1 MTKHIAKELL
11 EKYLQGSCTGEEQ
24 AIVESWH
31 LNNLEKST
39 SEPGKEQ
46 IAEASQTIWNS
57 ITAKVELQKRAN
69 QTKSKIYRYT
79 SAAILF
85 IVLSIGLLFLT
96 KKLTKHP
103 SISDQL
109 AKTGKDFIPGGNKAI
124 LTLADGTKISLTD
137 AINGKISQQAQITIT
152 KTEDGQIIYSVDDH
166 VSANSEAVGKQQ
178 LLNTIAT
185 PRGGK
190 YQIILPDGT
199 TVWLNAQ
206 SSLTYPMTFNDSKRK
221 VELTGEAYFEV
232 TKNHK
237 PFVVVTANQEVEVLG
252 THFNIN
258 SYADERSTKTTL
270 LEGAVKV
277 RQSSTGNFKILKPG
291 EQAQVNATQAAP
303 VVSSVDLESEMAWK
317 NDLFIFKNEK
327 IESIARKLSR
337 WYDVDITFE
346 GNPSNLSLVGVVSRT
361 KNISSV
367 LKLIEETGNVHF
379 KVEGK
384 KIIIVN

>member
-39 SEPGKEQ
+39 SEPGKDQ
-46 IAEASQTIWNS
+46 VAEASQTIWNS

-103 SISDQL
+103 SIADQL
-109 AKTGKDFIPGGNKAI
+109 VKTGKDFIPGGNKAI

-152 KTEDGQIIYSVDDH
+152 KTEDGQIIYSVDDQ
-166 VSANSEAVGKQQ
+166 VSANSEAIGKQQ

-206 SSLTYPMTFNDSKRK
+206 SSLTYPMTFSDSKRK

-258 SYADERSTKTTL
+258 SYADERNTKTTL

-291 EQAQVNATQAAP
+291 EQAQVNANQAAP
-303 VVSSVDLESEMAWK
+303 VVLSVDLESEMAWK

>member
-11 EKYLQGSCTGEEQ
+11 EKYLQGTCTEEEQ

-39 SEPGKEQ
+39 FDPEPDQVAQASE
-46 IAEASQTIWNS
+46 TIWNT
-57 ITAKVELQKRAN
+57 IKVKADLGKRETR
-69 QTKSKIYRYT
+69 TKNKIYRYA
-79 SAAILF
+79 SAAILLLTLSTGLFF
-85 IVLSIGLLFLT
+85 II
-96 KKLTKHP
+96 KKLTQHP
-103 SISDQL
+103 SIADQL
-109 AKTGKDFIPGGNKAI
+109 VKTGKDLIPGGNKAM

-137 AINGKISQQAQITIT
+137 AINGKISQQEQITIT
-152 KTEDGQIIYSVDDH
+152 KTEDGRIIYKVDEQT
-166 VSANSEAVGKQQ
+166 SANGEIVNKQ
-178 LLNTIAT
+178 LMNTIST

-199 TVWLNAQ
+199 NVWLNAQ
-206 SSLTYPMTFNDSKRK
+206 SSLTYPMIFNTSTRK

-232 TKNHK
+232 TKNRT
-237 PFVVVTANQEVEVLG
+237 PFIVVTANQEVEVLG

-270 LEGAVKV
+270 LEGSVKV
-277 RQSSTGNFKILKPG
+277 LQSSTGNFKLLKPG
-291 EQAQVNATQAAP
+291 EQSQVNATQTAP
-303 VVSSVDLESEMAWK
+303 IISPVDIESEMAWK

-337 WYDVDITFE
+337 WYDVDITFD
-346 GNPSNLSLVGVVSRT
+346 GTPSNLSLVGVVSRT

-384 KIIIVN
+384 KIIIIN